1 MSHTQ
6 KGNFF
11 FFLHKVGSKL
21 RETKMSNIE
30 WEVL

>member
-6 KGNFF
+6 KGIF
-11 FFLHKVGSKL
+11 FFLHKVGSKP
-21 RETKMSNIE
+21 REIKMSNIE